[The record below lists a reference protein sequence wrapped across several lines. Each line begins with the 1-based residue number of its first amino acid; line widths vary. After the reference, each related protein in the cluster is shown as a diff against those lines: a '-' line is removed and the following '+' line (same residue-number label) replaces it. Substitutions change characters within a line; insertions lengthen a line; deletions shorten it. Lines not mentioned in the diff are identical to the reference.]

1 MKNEQKSLARKE
13 RKEQKQKL
21 KEEKY
26 FQKFGVHRNEI
37 ENKKEKFKIKYTPKM
52 LSYLKGS
59 GWSIFALFL
68 LLGIMIAMNAVMPI
82 AQSNIVDNAVAG
94 DWQKVFIYIMLFCLF
109 LFAGPVWYV
118 FDILMNRL
126 NAKIRDNMRMDM
138 VDAVAKSKIN
148 YFNKVD
154 SGSVLSRVNNDP
166 GNFMSHI
173 YNMLMQL
180 RNVVID
186 LSRVVIIAV
195 ISWKIALFLFAG
207 AVVLYVVNV
216 VYNRIRMVP
225 AETRDQKINDSFN
238 STSTE
243 MIRGIRDIKNLN
255 IFPHFF
261 NRFKQ
266 VSSYKMESFK
276 DVGKKGAISEDLLGW
291 SGIQDVF
298 EILAILFGLYLASIG
313 DVTIGQFSVILFN
326 SGAVLALSHRFSYM
340 KAAIMRMEI
349 SAKRMYEIID
359 DEQNPK
365 ETFGNVVLENAKG
378 DIEFRNVGFSYNN
391 EQVFENLNLKIKA
404 GQCVGFVGK
413 SGEGKSTI
421 LSLIPRLYDVNSGSV
436 LIDGI
441 DVRDLTKDSLRET
454 VSVVSQSP
462 YIFNMSI
469 KENLKLVKPDATDKE
484 IKDACKRAAIWDF
497 IKSKPEG
504 LNTKVGEGG
513 VVLSGGQ
520 KQRIA
525 IARAFLKES
534 KVLLLDEATSALDN
548 ESQAEVKKA
557 IKNMKK
563 TCTIV
568 IVAHRLSTVQD
579 CDKIFVLENH
589 KIVGEGSHRNLI
601 KSCKAY
607 KNLYQQEE

>member
-26 FQKFGVHRNEI
+26 FQKYGIHPNEV
-37 ENKKEKFKIKYTPKM
+37 EQKQEKFKIKYTWKM
-52 LSYLKGS
+52 FRYLKGN
-59 GWSIFALFL
+59 GWSIFLLISILLVILVFDVARPFFL
-68 LLGIMIAMNAVMPI
+68 MSV
-82 AQSNIVDNAVAG
+82 VDLASVG
-94 DWQKVFIYIMLFCLF
+94 DWNAAMIYVLLFGLFMLNGPLWFC
-109 LFAGPVWYV
+109 
-118 FDILMNRL
+118 FDYTISKMS
-126 NAKIRDNMRMDM
+126 AKLSHKMRVDM
-138 VDAVAKSKIN
+138 VKSTADSQVKYFDKIS
-148 YFNKVD
+148 
-154 SGSVLSRVNNDP
+154 SGTILSRVNGDP
-166 GNFMSHI
+166 GRFINQIGGILRQFSA
-173 YNMLMQL
+173 LMQHVSIAIVFF
-180 RNVVID
+180 VVDWRIGSLVLV
-186 LSRVVIIAV
+186 LSLILLVCNMTYYKKSV
-195 ISWKIALFLFAG
+195 
-207 AVVLYVVNV
+207 
-216 VYNRIRMVP
+216 VP
-225 AETRDQKINDSFN
+225 ADQRNLKINDNYESQ
-238 STSTE
+238 STE

-255 IFPHFF
+255 IFTHFYSRF
-261 NRFKQ
+261 NS
-266 VSSYKMESFK
+266 VSINRKNSDI
-276 DVGKKGAISEDLLGW
+276 DVNKKTALYENVFAWHGL
-291 SGIQDVF
+291 QDVF
-298 EILAILFGLYLASIG
+298 EIAIILLALYFFSIG
-313 DVTIGQFSVILFN
+313 NITLGEFTTVLMYGYAPFAMVHRIGYINGSL
-326 SGAVLALSHRFSYM
+326 
-340 KAAIMRMEI
+340 MRMEV
-349 SAKRMYEIID
+349 AARRMYEIID
-359 DEQNPK
+359 EQQNPK
-365 ETFGNVVLENAKG
+365 EVFGNVELHNAKG
-378 DIEFRNVGFSYNN
+378 NIEFKDVCFSYND
-391 EQVFENLNLKIKA
+391 EKVFEKLNLKIKA
-404 GQCVGFVGK
+404 CECVGFVGK

-421 LSLIPRLYDVNSGSV
+421 LSLIPRLYDVSSGKV
-436 LIDGI
+436 LIDGV
-441 DVRDLTKDSLRET
+441 DVRELTKDSLREN